1 MGANKDSELARRNA
15 ELKRE
20 LTAMVE
26 RINDS
31 LVMAMDLSDQ
41 IEEMRVRNAE
51 LEKINRED
59 LNAYFNSMAY
69 RTGSSIVGAFRRLG
83 LPLSYQGVRSSYRRM
98 VKVVR
103 FLYRPVRS
111 SYRRVIRVV
120 KFLFRLVLRS
130 YRLINLLLARPIASR
145 KVSCK
150 PGLTIGVGTCSH
162 SNSANTASE
171 DMDSNILGKV
181 PKK

>member
-1 MGANKDSELARRNA
+1 MSANKDSELAGRNA
-15 ELKRE
+15 ELQRE

-51 LEKINRED
+51 LEKINRND
-59 LNAYFNSMAY
+59 LNAYFNAMAY
-69 RTGSSIVGAFRRLG
+69 RTGSTILRAFRRLG
-83 LPLSYQGVRSSYRRM
+83 LPLPYQVVRSSYRRM

-103 FLYRPVRS
+103 FLDRPVRR
-111 SYRRVIRVV
+111 SYRRIIRVV

-130 YRLINLLLARPIASR
+130 YRLVNLLLERPIASR
-145 KVSCK
+145 QVSRK
-150 PGLTIGVGTCSH
+150 PGLTKGAGTCSH
-162 SNSANTASE
+162 SNSANTAGE
-171 DMDSNILGKV
+171 DRDSNILEKV
-181 PKK
+181 PER